1 MNDTSPAPTLG
12 GDLLR
17 RVQDRYGKLRPSEQI
32 VADYLRTHAHQ
43 RLSHSITEL
52 AQILGLSEAT
62 ISRVSRALGYSG
74 FSDLKLSLAEG
85 AVNRTRLVNIPTELD
100 PHDSLIATSA
110 KLANLLAASIQST
123 QASLDTDKLER
134 CLQAIRSARKIVL
147 AGCGGAAAIC
157 DEAAH
162 LFMKAGLDAASYSD
176 GYTQIVAAANLSAD
190 CLMIG
195 ISHTGTTQN
204 VANALRLAR
213 ENGAMTIAISSDA
226 GSVVAR
232 AAEVTLTTA
241 SSATPPVP
249 LYGDFLEGRI
259 SQLFLIDILYLG
271 LLFEDG
277 SRSPQH
283 LSATADALERYFRRS
298 EAPGPQARVSR
309 GTPSPKGPR

>member
-1 MNDTSPAPTLG
+1 MNDPAPIPPPG
-12 GDLLR
+12 GNLLQ
-17 RVQDRYGKLRPSEQI
+17 RVQDRYAQLRPSEQI
-32 VADYLRTHAHQ
+32 VADYLRTHANR

-85 AVNRTRLVNIPTELD
+85 AVHRTGLANIPTELD
-100 PHDSLIATSA
+100 PADSLISTSA

-123 QASLDTDKLER
+123 HANLDTEKLDR
-134 CLQAIRSARKIVL
+134 CVEAIRSARKILL

-162 LFMKAGLDAASYSD
+162 MFMKAGLDATSYSD
-176 GYTQIVAAANLSAD
+176 GYTQIVAAANLTPD

-213 ENGAMTIAISSDA
+213 ETGAMTIAITSDA
-226 GSVVAR
+226 AMAVGQS
-232 AAEVTLTTA
+232 AEITLITG
-241 SSATPPVP
+241 SSATPAVP

-271 LLFEDG
+271 IVFEDG
-277 SRSPQH
+277 SNRAQN
-283 LSATADALERYFRRS
+283 LSATADALERYFKRS
-298 EAPGPQARVSR
+298 EVR
-309 GTPSPKGPR
+309 GLGGRISPDTP

>member
-1 MNDTSPAPTLG
+1 MNEISPNPPLG
-12 GDLLR
+12 GDLLQ

-52 AQILGLSEAT
+52 AQIMGVSEAT

-74 FSDLKLSLAEG
+74 FSDLRLSLAEG
-85 AVNRTRLVNIPTELD
+85 AVSRSGFSNIPAELD
-100 PHDSLIATSA
+100 PHDTLVGTSV
-110 KLANLLAASIQST
+110 KLANLLAISIQAT
-123 QASLDTDKLER
+123 QASLDADKLDR
-134 CLQAIRSARKIVL
+134 CLTALRSARKIVL

-176 GYTQIVAAANLSAD
+176 GYTQIVAAANLTPD

-204 VANALRLAR
+204 VANALTLAR
-213 ENGAMTIAISSDA
+213 EVGARTIAITSDA
-226 GSVVAR
+226 GSIVAQ
-232 AAEVTLTTA
+232 AADIVLTTA
-241 SSATPPVP
+241 TSSAAPAIP

-259 SQLFLIDILYLG
+259 SQLFLIDMLYLG
-271 LLFEDG
+271 LIFEEG
-277 SRSPQH
+277 SSRGTH
-283 LSATADALERYFRRS
+283 LTATAAALERYFRRNDD
-298 EAPGPQARVSR
+298 GGRVSPD
-309 GTPSPKGPR
+309 TPSPKGPR

>member
-1 MNDTSPAPTLG
+1 MTDSVPDPQPG
-12 GDLLR
+12 GDFLQ
-17 RVQDRYGKLRPSEQI
+17 RVQDRYSKLRPSEQI
-32 VADYLRTHAHQ
+32 VADYLRAHAHQ

-52 AQILGLSEAT
+52 AQIMGVSEAT
-62 ISRVSRALGYSG
+62 ISRVSRALGYAG

-85 AVNRTRLVNIPTELD
+85 AVNRSGLSNIPTELD
-100 PHDSLIATSA
+100 PTDSLIGTSV

-123 QASLDTDKLER
+123 QASLNSDKLDR

-176 GYTQIVAAANLSAD
+176 GYTQIVAAANMSAD
-190 CLMIG
+190 SLMIG

-204 VANALRLAR
+204 VANALHLAR
-213 ENGAMTIAISSDA
+213 EGGAMTIAITSDA
-226 GSVVAR
+226 TSAVGK
-232 AAEVTLTTA
+232 AAETTLTTA
-241 SSATPPVP
+241 SSATPSIP

-271 LLFEDG
+271 LIFDEG
-277 SRSPQH
+277 SNRGKH
-283 LSATADALERYFRRS
+283 LTTTADALERYFMRS
-298 EAPGPQARVSR
+298 ELR
-309 GTPSPKGPR
+309 GTVARISPDTPSQKARR

>member
-1 MNDTSPAPTLG
+1 MNEPAPIPPPG
-12 GDLLR
+12 GNLLQ
-17 RVQDRYGKLRPSEQI
+17 RVQDRYAKLRPSEQI
-32 VADYLRTHAHQ
+32 VADYLRTHANR

-62 ISRVSRALGYSG
+62 ISRVSRALGYAG

-85 AVNRTRLVNIPTELD
+85 AVHRTGLANIPTELD
-100 PHDSLIATSA
+100 PQDSLISTSA

-123 QASLDTDKLER
+123 HANLDTEKLDR
-134 CLQAIRSARKIVL
+134 CVQAIRSARKILL

-162 LFMKAGLDAASYSD
+162 MFMKAGLDATSYSD
-176 GYTQIVAAANLSAD
+176 GYTQIVAAANLTPD

-204 VANALRLAR
+204 VANALQLAR
-213 ENGAMTIAISSDA
+213 ETGAMTIAITSDA
-226 GSVVAR
+226 ATAVGQ
-232 AAEVTLTTA
+232 AAEITLVTGH
-241 SSATPPVP
+241 SATPAVP

-271 LLFEDG
+271 IVFEDG
-277 SRSPQH
+277 SNRAQN
-283 LSATADALERYFRRS
+283 LSATAEALERYFKRS
-298 EAPGPQARVSR
+298 EVRGARLSPD
-309 GTPSPKGPR
+309 TP